1 MAIPKKGTRKIS
13 IDDKAYRWFAH
24 VDSDYFTKFFVIE
37 SVDDDRYQVTG
48 YFEYEH
54 DLVISPLIIKQAIQ
68 QAIEGGWE
76 PGVSEAK
83 KFTIDITKIET

>member
-1 MAIPKKGTRKIS
+1 LWQYRKKEHAKL
-13 IDDKAYRWFAH
+13 AL
-24 VDSDYFTKFFVIE
+24 
-37 SVDDDRYQVTG
+37 
-48 YFEYEH
+48 FEYEH